1 MLNGEKSLYEKATP
15 DFSRDTVWCCRVRS
29 SGDAVVSPDN
39 KIIVLGRDY
48 KQIIIFS
55 ESAGYNPQRLQS
67 SRG

>member
-1 MLNGEKSLYEKATP
+1 
-15 DFSRDTVWCCRVRS
+15 VRS
-29 SGDAVVSPDN
+29 RFTKKPRRISGEILFGAVVLDHQVMLFFPLHN